1 MRPHPTRYALCVS
14 LVLLGLTWQ
23 LFSLR
28 AQPAWPYAPPPMLPA
43 DTSGNSQRAALN
55 QVRTQ
60 VGWVQNATRTASNYG
75 AGGADVVYQQFQI
88 LRDMYSGFTRTL
100 NPLQLNNGANEWAE
114 LSAGLDIIQESFV
127 YYQQDIEKGRPAG
140 VALKDLCQV
149 MREASQVWLQQ
160 FNRDCTRLRV
170 GF

>member
-1 MRPHPTRYALCVS
+1 
-14 LVLLGLTWQ
+14 
-23 LFSLR
+23 
-28 AQPAWPYAPPPMLPA
+28 MLPA

-60 VGWVQNATRTASNYG
+60 VGWLQNATRTAPNYG

-88 LRDMYSGFTRTL
+88 LRDMYNGFTRTL
-100 NPLQLNNGANEWAE
+100 NPGQLNNGANEWAE
-114 LSAGLDIIQESFV
+114 LSAGLDIIQESFA
-127 YYQQDIEKGRPAG
+127 YYQQDVEKGRPVG